1 MPVTQ
6 PLVSVVTTSYN
17 QGRYLE
23 ETIRSVRAQDYPRV
37 EHLVIDDG
45 SSDDSPDILRAHAGE
60 LTWWDVQENRGQVP
74 ALNRAFSHARGEILG
89 FVNADDTLL
98 PGALTRIVREYER
111 DPDVLLVY
119 GDMLYTDERSGV
131 VGRVRGRAW
140 DPARS
145 ARTGEQFAPQ
155 PTAFWS
161 RRAWE
166 LAGPF
171 NESAWSLFD
180 EEFFLRIACAGRVVR
195 VPEALATFRLH
206 AASKSMSQHERMAAE
221 CLRFA
226 SDFWG
231 GSAPR
236 PLKRYSRSG
245 RATYLRRAALNLV
258 AAGDVP
264 RARRLFVSSLLL
276 SPRGITR
283 QQAARLGPTLVPRW
297 ARS

>member
-1 MPVTQ
+1 VNR

-23 ETIRSVRAQDYPRV
+23 EAIRSIRGQDYPRV

-45 SSDDSPDILRAHAGE
+45 SSDDGPDILRAHADE
-60 LTWWDVQENRGQVP
+60 LAWWDVQENRGQVP
-74 ALNRAFSHARGEILG
+74 ALNRAFSHARGDVLG

-111 DPDVLLVY
+111 DPEVLLVY
-119 GDMLYTDERSGV
+119 GDMLYTDERSAV
-131 VGRVRGRAW
+131 VGTVRGRAW

-155 PTAFWS
+155 PSAFWS

-180 EEFFLRIACAGRVVR
+180 EEFFLRVACAGRVVH

-226 SDFWG
+226 SDFWN
-231 GSAPR
+231 GSAPQ

-245 RATYLRRAALNLV
+245 RATYRRRAALSLL
-258 AAGDVP
+258 AAGDVAG
-264 RARRLFVSSLLL
+264 ARRLFVRSLLL

-283 QQAARLGPTLVPRW
+283 QQASRLGKTLVPRW
-297 ARS
+297 KRRA